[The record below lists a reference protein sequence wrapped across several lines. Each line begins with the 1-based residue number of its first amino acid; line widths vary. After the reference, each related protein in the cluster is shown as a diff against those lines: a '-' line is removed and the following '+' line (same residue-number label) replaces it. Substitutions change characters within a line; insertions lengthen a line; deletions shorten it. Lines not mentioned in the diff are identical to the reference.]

1 MTTRIVRVAR
11 RARAAA
17 ARRNATQT
25 PQPLHAA
32 RPFLACPHHLHPPLN
47 TRVYQVAD
55 TFSRHGRLLDC
66 WVARKPGGFAFVTFE
81 SLRDAEDAVRDLDGR
96 GGWKV
101 EISNSRGRRAPPG
114 GGYGGGGGGYGRGG
128 YGPPSGYDR
137 GGYDRGGYGGGG
149 YGGGGGGGYDRYR
162 DRRDDRR
169 RSRSR
174 SRDRRRSRSRDR
186 RRRSRSRDRSGS
198 RDRRRRS
205 PSPARDERR
214 RSPSRSPA
222 RPRSG
227 SVSPPRDGEPPRG
240 GSAEQQQERGRS
252 RSRSRS
258 PRERTRS
265 ASR

>member
-149 YGGGGGGGYDRYR
+149 YGGGGGGYDRYR